1 MYIGADMK
9 YCSKEDL
16 IAEASV
22 QLTNRDHQ
30 AIKGL
35 MEIYANQTESE
46 QENKDT
52 HCRNGVGFTPADA
65 SFLSSL
71 AQQYQTKKY
80 LSKKQMDLLKKK
92 MPKYARQLVE
102 GSISKGLIVKKNGFY
117 VFGKDL

>member
-1 MYIGADMK
+1 MK

-16 IAEASV
+16 VKATNI
-22 QLTNRDHQ
+22 QLATRDNQ

-35 MEIYANQTESE
+35 LEVYANQTESE
-46 QENKDT
+46 QETKDT

-71 AQQYQTKKY
+71 AQQYQTKNY

-102 GSISKGLIVKKNGFY
+102 GSISKGLIIKKNGFY

>member
-1 MYIGADMK
+1 MSK
-9 YCSKEDL
+9 FSKEMFRD
-16 IAEASV
+16 IINK
-22 QLTNRDHQ
+22 NR
-30 AIKGL
+30 
-35 MEIYANQTESE
+35 S
-46 QENKDT
+46 
-52 HCRNGVGFTPADA
+52 RFTPADA